1 LAPSKTIEMII
12 PSKVSQIQVVEE
24 RAEKI
29 AENLGF
35 NEDERDSLA
44 IAITEVVANAINHG
58 NKRAKDKNVH
68 VKFKTTTKS
77 FIIHVQD
84 EGEGFKPDELADPLK
99 PENLLKES
107 GRGIF
112 IVKTLIDDV
121 QYKFRKTGTEV
132 ILTKHFK

>member
-1 LAPSKTIEMII
+1 MII

-29 AENLGF
+29 AKKLGF
-35 NEDERDSLA
+35 GEDERDSLA

-68 VKFKTTTKS
+68 VKFITTQKS
-77 FIIHVQD
+77 FIIHVKD
-84 EGEGFKPDELADPLK
+84 EGEGFNPDELADPLK

>member
-1 LAPSKTIEMII
+1 MVQNKTTEMII
-12 PSKVSQIQVVEE
+12 PSRVSQIQVVEE

-29 AENLGF
+29 AKKLGF
-35 NEDERDSLA
+35 DENERDSLA

-68 VKFKTTTKS
+68 VKFVTTTKS
-77 FIIHVQD
+77 FIIQVRD
-84 EGEGFKPDELADPLK
+84 EGEGFNPDELADPLK

-132 ILTKHFK
+132 ILIKHFK